1 MSILGPMLGRP
12 WLRRR
17 NARLLR
23 DAGRAIS
30 ETGYVSA
37 GGIDHFVT
45 IRGASHDNP
54 VLVFLHGGPGAT
66 QTVFATKTLS
76 WEEHVT
82 VVQYDQRGS
91 GKTRHRN
98 GPAAD
103 GELSF
108 ERLRRDAVDLINA
121 LRHKLGVAKVILAAS
136 SAGSTFGLQLA
147 ASRPD
152 LLHAYVGTDQN
163 VGAESSRITHA
174 RTLDMLRRTGSRKG
188 VRALENMPAD
198 PAEWTQAQSGA
209 LSRWAIKADPGIPN
223 MITDVI
229 FPAMMTSP
237 LHTMADI
244 REINSGITESM
255 GQLYPELAAFDA
267 RAVAPGL
274 LIPFFVFQGAADL
287 VTPAECAR
295 AFAATVQ
302 APIAE
307 FATIPGTGHLAA
319 FTRPDEFL
327 QLLAERVLPAV
338 STSPAQ
344 TPSQP
349 S

>member
-23 DAGRAIS
+23 DAGRAIN

-66 QTVFATKTLS
+66 QTVFATQTLR

-98 GPAAD
+98 GAAAD

-108 ERLRRDAVDLINA
+108 ERLRLDAIDLIDA
-121 LRHKLGVAKVILAAS
+121 LRHKLGVTRVILAAS

-163 VGAESSRITHA
+163 VGAESSRTAHS
-174 RTLDMLRRTGSRKG
+174 RTLDMLRRTGNSRG
-188 VRALENMPAD
+188 VRALESMPSD
-198 PAEWTQAQSGA
+198 PAEWTQAQFDA

-223 MITDVI
+223 IVTDVI

-244 REINSGITESM
+244 REVNVGMTESM
-255 GQLYPELAAFDA
+255 RQLYPELAAFDA
-267 RAVAPGL
+267 RGVAPEFH
-274 LIPFFVFQGAADL
+274 IPFFVFQGAADN
-287 VTPAECAR
+287 VTPTECAR
-295 AFAATVQ
+295 MFAETVR

-307 FATIPGTGHLAA
+307 FATIPETGHLAA

-327 QLLAERVLPAV
+327 RLLVERVLPVV
-338 STSPAQ
+338 STSPAHS
-344 TPSQP
+344 PLAS
-349 S
+349 

>member
-1 MSILGPMLGRP
+1 MSILGPVAGRP

-23 DAGRAIS
+23 DTPRAIS
-30 ETGYVSA
+30 DARYITA

-45 IRGASHDNP
+45 IRGASRDNP

-66 QTVFATKTLS
+66 QTVFAARTLR
-76 WEEHVT
+76 WEERFT

-98 GPAAD
+98 GPAAE

-108 ERLRRDAVDLINA
+108 ERLRLDAADLIDAV
-121 LRHKLGVAKVILAAS
+121 RHELGVTKVILAAS
-136 SAGSTFGLQLA
+136 SAGSAFGLQLA

-163 VGAESSRITHA
+163 VTVGESVTVTRAH
-174 RTLDMLRRTGSRKG
+174 TLDMLRRAGRRRG
-188 VRALENMPAD
+188 VRALENMPSD
-198 PAEWTQAQSGA
+198 PADMTQAQFQA
-209 LSRWAIKADPGIPN
+209 LTGWAIKADPGIPN
-223 MITDVI
+223 MITDLY

-244 REINSGITESM
+244 RDINTGMTESM
-255 GQLYPELAAFDA
+255 RQLYPELAAFDA
-267 RAVAPGL
+267 RSVAAEYH
-274 LIPFFVFQGAADL
+274 IPFFVFQGAADN
-287 VTPAECAR
+287 VTPTECAR
-295 AFAATVQ
+295 AFAETAR

-307 FATIPGTGHLAA
+307 FATIPEAGHIAA
-319 FTRPDEFL
+319 FTRPNEFL
-327 QLLAERVLPAV
+327 RLLIERVLPV
-338 STSPAQ
+338 VPSP
-344 TPSQP
+344 PN
-349 S
+349 

>member
-23 DAGRAIS
+23 DAGRAIN
-30 ETGYVSA
+30 EVGYIPA

-66 QTVFATKTLS
+66 QTVFAAQTLR

-103 GELSF
+103 GELSL
-108 ERLRRDAVDLINA
+108 ERLRRDAIDLINA
-121 LRHKLGVAKVILAAS
+121 LRHKLGVTKVILAAS

-188 VRALENMPAD
+188 ARALENMPTD
-198 PAEWTQAQSGA
+198 PAEWTQAQFGA

-255 GQLYPELAAFDA
+255 RQLYPELAAFDA
-267 RAVAPGL
+267 RAVVPGL
-274 LIPFFVFQGAADL
+274 HIPFFVFQGAADL

-295 AFAATVQ
+295 AFATTVH
-302 APIAE
+302 APIAA
-307 FATIPGTGHLAA
+307 FATIPETGHLAA

-327 QLLAERVLPAV
+327 RLLAERVLPAV
-338 STSPAQ
+338 STSPA
-344 TPSQP
+344 PAP
-349 S
+349 

>member
-1 MSILGPMLGRP
+1 MSILSPMLGRP

-23 DAGRAIS
+23 DAGRAIN

-66 QTVFATKTLS
+66 QTVFAAQTLS

-82 VVQYDQRGS
+82 VAQYDQRGS

-103 GELSF
+103 GELGF
-108 ERLRRDAVDLINA
+108 ERLRLDAIDLINA
-121 LRHKLGVAKVILAAS
+121 LRHKLGVTKVILAAS

-163 VGAESSRITHA
+163 VGGAECSRIAHA
-174 RTLDMLRRTGSRKG
+174 RTLDMLRRTGRRKG

-198 PAEWTQAQSGA
+198 PAEWTQAQFDA
-209 LSRWAIKADPGIPN
+209 LSRWAIKADPDIPN
-223 MITDVI
+223 MVTDVI

-244 REINSGITESM
+244 REINSSITESM
-255 GQLYPELAAFDA
+255 RQLYPELAAFDA

-274 LIPFFVFQGAADL
+274 HIPFFVFQGAPRDL
-287 VTPAECAR
+287 PLRAESVRRSRCLN
-295 AFAATVQ
+295 TCL
-302 APIAE
+302 
-307 FATIPGTGHLAA
+307 G
-319 FTRPDEFL
+319 
-327 QLLAERVLPAV
+327 
-338 STSPAQ
+338 SPR
-344 TPSQP
+344 
-349 S
+349 

>member
-1 MSILGPMLGRP
+1 MSILRPMLGRP

-23 DAGRAIS
+23 DAGRAID
-30 ETGYVSA
+30 EAGYIPA

-45 IRGASHDNP
+45 VRGASRDNP

-66 QTVFATKTLS
+66 QTVFATQTLR

-98 GPAAD
+98 GPAAA
-103 GELSF
+103 GELNF
-108 ERLRRDAVDLINA
+108 ERLRLDAIDLIDA
-121 LRHKLGVAKVILAAS
+121 LRSRLSAAKVILAAS
-136 SAGSTFGLQLA
+136 SVGSTFGLQLA

-163 VGAESSRITHA
+163 VTVADSSRIAHA
-174 RTLDMLRRTGSRKG
+174 CTLDLLRRTGNRKG
-188 VRALENMPAD
+188 VRALERMPAD
-198 PAEWTQAQSGA
+198 PAGWTQAQFEA
-209 LSRWAIKADPGIPN
+209 LARWAVKADPDIPN

-244 REINSGITESM
+244 REVSAGMTESM
-255 GQLYPELAAFDA
+255 RQLYPELAAFDA
-267 RAVAPGL
+267 RAAGTEFRT
-274 LIPFFVFQGAADL
+274 PFFVFQGAADN
-287 VTPAECAR
+287 VTPTECAR
-295 AFAATVQ
+295 AFTETVR
-302 APIAE
+302 APVTQ
-307 FATIPGTGHLAA
+307 FATIAGAGHLAA
-319 FTRPDEFL
+319 FTRPGEFL
-327 QLLAERVLPAV
+327 RLLVERVLPVV
-338 STSPAQ
+338 SG
-344 TPSQP
+344 TPD
-349 S
+349 

>member
-1 MSILGPMLGRP
+1 MTP
-12 WLRRR
+12 
-17 NARLLR
+17 
-23 DAGRAIS
+23 AGRS
-30 ETGYVSA
+30 DETGYVSA

-108 ERLRRDAVDLINA
+108 ERLRRDAIDLIDA
-121 LRHKLGVAKVILAAS
+121 LRHKLGVTKVILAAS

-163 VGAESSRITHA
+163 VGGAESSRITHA

-244 REINSGITESM
+244 REINAGITESM
-255 GQLYPELAAFDA
+255 RQLYPELAAFDA

-274 LIPFFVFQGAADL
+274 HIPFFVFQGAADL
-287 VTPAECAR
+287 VTPDR
-295 AFAATVQ
+295 MRTS
-302 APIAE
+302 IRGNS
-307 FATIPGTGHLAA
+307 PGTHRRVRNHPRNRAPRRIHPPRRVPAAPCRTRAPRRVNVTSHSRLAN
-319 FTRPDEFL
+319 
-327 QLLAERVLPAV
+327 
-338 STSPAQ
+338 
-344 TPSQP
+344 
-349 S
+349 

>member
-23 DAGRAIS
+23 DAGRAIN

-37 GGIDHFVT
+37 GGIGHFVT
-45 IRGASHDNP
+45 IRGASRDNP

-66 QTVFATKTLS
+66 QTVFAAQTLS

-108 ERLRRDAVDLINA
+108 ERLRLDAIDLIGA
-121 LRHKLGVAKVILAAS
+121 LRHKLGVTKVILAAS

-163 VGAESSRITHA
+163 VGGAESGRITHA

-223 MITDVI
+223 MVTDVI

-244 REINSGITESM
+244 REINTSITESM
-255 GQLYPELAAFDA
+255 RQLYPELAAFDA
-267 RAVAPGL
+267 RAAVPGL
-274 LIPFFVFQGAADL
+274 HIPFFVFQGAADL
-287 VTPAECAR
+287 VTPTESAR

-307 FATIPGTGHLAA
+307 FATIPETGHLAA

-327 QLLAERVLPAV
+327 RLLVERVLPV
-338 STSPAQ
+338 LSTSPA
-344 TPSQP
+344 P
-349 S
+349 

>member
-23 DAGRAIS
+23 DAGRAIN
-30 ETGYVSA
+30 EVGYISA

-45 IRGASHDNP
+45 IRGASRDNP

-66 QTVFATKTLS
+66 QTVFATATLR

-98 GPAAD
+98 GSAMD

-108 ERLRRDAVDLINA
+108 ERLRLDAIDLIDA
-121 LRHKLGVAKVILAAS
+121 LRHKLGAAKVILAAS

-163 VGAESSRITHA
+163 VDVTKSSKIAHA
-174 RTLDMLRRTGSRKG
+174 RTLDNLRRAGNGKG
-188 VRALENMPAD
+188 VRVLERMPSD
-198 PAEWTQAQSGA
+198 PAEWTQAQFEA
-209 LSRWAIKADPGIPN
+209 LSRWAIKADPDIPN
-223 MITDVI
+223 MVTDVF

-244 REINSGITESM
+244 REVNAGMTESM
-255 GQLYPELAAFDA
+255 RQLYPELAAFDA
-267 RAVAPGL
+267 CAVAAEL
-274 LIPFFVFQGAADL
+274 DIPFFVFQGAADN
-287 VTPAECAR
+287 VTPTECAR
-295 AFAATVQ
+295 AFAETVR
-302 APIAE
+302 APVTE
-307 FATIPGTGHLAA
+307 FATIAGTGHLAA
-319 FTRPDEFL
+319 FTRPDQFL
-327 QLLAERVLPAV
+327 RLLVERVLPVV
-338 STSPAQ
+338 SGSPD
-344 TPSQP
+344 
-349 S
+349 

>member
-23 DAGRAIS
+23 DADRAID

-66 QTVFATKTLS
+66 QTVFAAQTLS

-108 ERLRRDAVDLINA
+108 ERLRRDAIDLINA
-121 LRHKLGVAKVILAAS
+121 LRHKLGVSKVILAAS

-163 VGAESSRITHA
+163 AGGAESSRITHA

-244 REINSGITESM
+244 REINSGITESS
-255 GQLYPELAAFDA
+255 P
-267 RAVAPGL
+267 RRRP
-274 LIPFFVFQGAADL
+274 
-287 VTPAECAR
+287 
-295 AFAATVQ
+295 Q
-302 APIAE
+302 APHPVLR
-307 FATIPGTGHLAA
+307 FPGRRRPRDPHRMRTSIRGNSRGTHRRVRGHPRNRTPRRIHPPRRVPAA
-319 FTRPDEFL
+319 PCRTRAPR
-327 QLLAERVLPAV
+327 RVNV
-338 STSPAQ
+338 TSPSPLA
-344 TPSQP
+344 S
-349 S
+349 

>member
-23 DAGRAIS
+23 DAGRAIN
-30 ETGYVSA
+30 ETGYISA
-37 GGIDHFVT
+37 GGIGHFVT

-66 QTVFATKTLS
+66 QTVFAAQTPS

-108 ERLRRDAVDLINA
+108 ERLRLDAIDLINA
-121 LRHKLGVAKVILAAS
+121 LRHKLGVTKVILAAS

-174 RTLDMLRRTGSRKG
+174 HSTCSAAQATAKASARSRTCPPTPPSGPKP
-188 VRALENMPAD
+188 NPA
-198 PAEWTQAQSGA
+198 
-209 LSRWAIKADPGIPN
+209 RWPGGR
-223 MITDVI
+223 
-229 FPAMMTSP
+229 SK
-237 LHTMADI
+237 
-244 REINSGITESM
+244 R
-255 GQLYPELAAFDA
+255 
-267 RAVAPGL
+267 
-274 LIPFFVFQGAADL
+274 
-287 VTPAECAR
+287 TPASR
-295 AFAATVQ
+295 TW
-302 APIAE
+302 
-307 FATIPGTGHLAA
+307 
-319 FTRPDEFL
+319 
-327 QLLAERVLPAV
+327 
-338 STSPAQ
+338 SP
-344 TPSQP
+344 T
-349 S
+349 